1 MTPAGPGPDGAF
13 PSADRRVGKYR
24 LLDLVGRGAMGRVFA
39 AVDDHTGR
47 KVAIKLL
54 NADLEGE
61 PDIRTRFFREAQAAA
76 RLGHRNVITIYDLGE
91 DRGRPFIVMEL
102 LRGWTLPNYLNE
114 VGVDLE
120 RKVDLMIQLCD
131 GMSAAHSA
139 QIIHRDLKP
148 GNLFVQSDGLLKVL
162 DFGVARLASSSMTTA
177 GAQPGTLHYMS
188 PEQARGEEIDE
199 RSDIFSAGG
208 VFYFMLTGRKPFP
221 GQEWARVLRML
232 ESEDPEPLNPGEAPD
247 ALASIVM
254 RCLAKKAAAR
264 YNDFRSVA
272 AELARFQRQY
282 HSETKRMLETVGPR
296 YKTALTT
303 LTSVRE
309 AARTLGQPA
318 PVAFPVMER
327 LHVEF
332 PILRDRGFEAMKLMA
347 ITRARV
353 LALQEELT
361 VELPRLEQ
369 QQHTLDRLVSTLAA
383 GEQALAEGRYAA
395 ATRMFEQIVTASPES
410 RAAEARLSEC
420 RAIFDTQKADA
431 QRVKVLVRDAQARA
445 RSEEWE
451 QVTVVC
457 DQILSIDRTVPLAIA
472 LREAARSALEQQRQ
486 RAAESQLDHEV
497 ERLIR
502 TARALFERGRREEAL
517 GALRAF
523 LVEEPRAVQ
532 VQREF
537 DRLTADAT
545 RRAEEAATR
554 AEEVLRRTETVHTM
568 LDAEAFDAAVLEAR
582 RALECDPADESAA
595 MVLCEAIERECAVRI
610 AQEQQRMA
618 AQRDNAGR
626 LALEAARVALRDGEL
641 RRAVAAAEN
650 ALRLSPS
657 LSEASELLEIAR
669 GTLASNGSDDHF
681 EEFAPG

>member
-1 MTPAGPGPDGAF
+1 
-13 PSADRRVGKYR
+13 VGKYR
-24 LLDLVGRGAMGRVFA
+24 LLDLVGRGAMGRVFS

-47 KVAIKLL
+47 TVAIKLL

-76 RLGHRNVITIYDLGE
+76 RLGHRNVITIYDIGE

-102 LRGWTLPNYLNE
+102 LRGWTLPKCLTD
-114 VGVDLE
+114 VQVDLE
-120 RKVDLMIQLCD
+120 RKVDMMIQLCD
-131 GMSAAHSA
+131 GMSAAHGA

-148 GNLFVQSDGLLKVL
+148 GNLFVQTDGLLKVL

-199 RSDIFSAGG
+199 RSDIFSGGG
-208 VFYFMLTGRKPFP
+208 VFYFLLTGRKPFP

-232 ESEDPEPLNPGEAPD
+232 ESEDPERLNPGEAPE
-247 ALASIVM
+247 ALAGIVM

-264 YNDFRSVA
+264 YSDFRSVA
-272 AELARFQRQY
+272 AELAKFQRQY
-282 HSETKRMLETVGPR
+282 QTETRRLLETVSPR
-296 YKTALTT
+296 YKAALTT
-303 LTSVRE
+303 LTSARQ

-318 PVAFPVMER
+318 PVALPVMER
-327 LHVEF
+327 THIEF
-332 PILRDRGFEAMKLMA
+332 PILRDRGFEAMKLVP

-353 LALQEELT
+353 LALQEELV

-383 GEQALAEGRYAA
+383 GEQALAEGRYTA

-420 RAIFDTQKADA
+420 RAIFDTQRADA

-445 RSEEWE
+445 RSEEWD
-451 QVTVVC
+451 QVIVVC

-472 LREAARSALEQQRQ
+472 LREAARSALQRQRQ
-486 RAAESQLDHEV
+486 RATESQLEHEI

-502 TARALFERGRREEAL
+502 TARASFNLGRREEAL
-517 GALRAF
+517 EALRGF

-532 VQREF
+532 VERELE
-537 DRLTADAT
+537 RLTATAA
-545 RRAEEAATR
+545 RQAEEKAAR
-554 AEEVLRRTETVHTM
+554 AEEVLRRTEAVHTM
-568 LDAEAFDAAVLEAR
+568 LEAEAYDAAVLEAR
-582 RALECDPADESAA
+582 RALECDPADES
-595 MVLCEAIERECAVRI
+595 VVTLVCETIEREGAARI
-610 AQEQQRMA
+610 AEEQQRMA
-618 AQRDNAGR
+618 AQRDSAGR
-626 LALEAARVALRDGEL
+626 LALEAARVAFREGEL

-657 LSEASELLEIAR
+657 LSEASQILETAR
-669 GTLASNGSDDHF
+669 GTLASDGSDDHF
-681 EEFAPG
+681 EQFAAG